1 MTENDDLLE
10 EDDSSPLHEAAREGD
25 AELAAGAD
33 PTIPGWM
40 GISAVDQA
48 HFEVLTGL
56 DSPEAREIQRLFV
69 RFPSKV
75 RDRLV

>member
-1 MTENDDLLE
+1 
-10 EDDSSPLHEAAREGD
+10 
-25 AELAAGAD
+25 LAAGAD